1 MIIRF
6 KQKMNIGLLEYIN
19 NIRVEKSIEFLK
31 DKSLK
36 INDIANMVG
45 YSVPRTFLNIFKK
58 VTGLTPSQY
67 RELNT

>member
-31 DKSLK
+31 DKNLK